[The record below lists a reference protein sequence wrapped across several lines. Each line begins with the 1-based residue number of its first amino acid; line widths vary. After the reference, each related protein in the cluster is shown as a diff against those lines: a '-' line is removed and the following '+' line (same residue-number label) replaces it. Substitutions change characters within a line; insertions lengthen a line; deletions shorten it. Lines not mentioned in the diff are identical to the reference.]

1 MDPQA
6 GKSGLTS
13 ALAST
18 TNRSVFSFII
28 FLSCVMLAVRQTA
41 VLGAA
46 TRRIYSLWYA
56 SSNGEWFSAL
66 PWMHYKSNYKNYYK
80 NYKNYCYY
88 YKNYYFSSQAS
99 LIQHKTPLL
108 SPMMDTEAANPT
120 HGTDSLDSS
129 LDNSLD
135 SHVAWSE
142 PFPVSI
148 MNLITLLDQHSYRA
162 AYSMFFLIMRTNQQ
176 ELSELPSRCF
186 TSLLFIIF
194 HNLGR
199 ALGNTSKPRRLA
211 LAESTLSLMKK
222 VGVHRDYKALALSI
236 DVYGYLGNLDQV
248 NVALYRL
255 KSQHYSTNSFR
266 VASSLCRAFILCDQE
281 PRGMEYFE
289 DLKDICPSVRT
300 YNFLISIYAMTD
312 NESGMFKALAKMQL
326 ACIAVDS
333 YTMQLICTFYAK
345 RKKYSVIKRHV
356 DMFRSNHGVFDAGLY
371 RILMSVANS
380 TGDHLA
386 VITLLDELNRNGV
399 EKTYGVCAE
408 IVIAY
413 AELRDIKAMWD
424 AYFTGLKLHPA
435 DITALVAMA
444 KALGP
449 LPGTDILSDLR
460 IVSVHENVPFRQI
473 VLHLLKG
480 YTYLGQPE
488 SALELVK
495 YQIQCDKNFSQ
506 RQHAHIVW
514 SYFNAGDAVGGLA
527 YANQLHK
534 RDGANVDL
542 LVWFAALVC
551 AAKYLPDAVPQV
563 ISHIKTTYPN
573 ESTESLYQRAK
584 AYIDN
589 PSKSDGL

>member
-1 MDPQA
+1 
-6 GKSGLTS
+6 
-13 ALAST
+13 
-18 TNRSVFSFII
+18 
-28 FLSCVMLAVRQTA
+28 
-41 VLGAA
+41 
-46 TRRIYSLWYA
+46 
-56 SSNGEWFSAL
+56 
-66 PWMHYKSNYKNYYK
+66 
-80 NYKNYCYY
+80 
-88 YKNYYFSSQAS
+88 
-99 LIQHKTPLL
+99 
-108 SPMMDTEAANPT
+108 MMDTEAANPT

-176 ELSELPSRCF
+176 ELSKLPSRCF

-222 VGVHRDYKALALSI
+222 
-236 DVYGYLGNLDQV
+236 V

-300 YNFLISIYAMTD
+300 YNFLISIYTMTD

-460 IVSVHENVPFRQI
+460 IVSVHETVPFRQI

-551 AAKYLPDAVPQV
+551 AAKYLPNAVPQV

-573 ESTESLYQRAK
+573 ESAESLYQRAK

-589 PSKSDGL
+589 PSKPDGL